1 MEYQLVIKLWRGSL
15 SEEGFLTSIQDQMNQ
30 ALGDL
35 VELEG
40 HDVSPKDVN
49 LFMLT
54 DDPRRSFRKAKDV
67 LGKLGVENGVSAAYR
82 LNGGAQFTSLWPLRS
97 TRKFRLP

>member
-1 MEYQLVIKLWRGSL
+1 MEYQLVIKLWRNSL
-15 SEEGFLTSIQDQMNQ
+15 SEEGFLATLQDDLKQ
-30 ALGDL
+30 ALGDS

-40 HDVSPKDVN
+40 HDLSAKEIN

-54 DDPRRSFRKAKDV
+54 DDPRHAFRKAKDV
-67 LGKLGVENGVSAAYR
+67 LASRGVENGVSAAFR